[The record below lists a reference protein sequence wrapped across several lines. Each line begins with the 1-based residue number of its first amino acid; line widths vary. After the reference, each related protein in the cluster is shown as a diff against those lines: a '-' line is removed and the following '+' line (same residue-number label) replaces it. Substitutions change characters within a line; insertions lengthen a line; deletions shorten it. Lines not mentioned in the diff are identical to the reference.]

1 MNYLYAYFVALII
14 FLAVDAVWLKV
25 VANKFFVT
33 NLGYLMNPKTKLLY
47 AGLFY
52 LFYPVSIAI
61 FTVIPAESAMN
72 SVILGALL
80 GFTAYSTYEFTNMAI
95 IKDWPAKIVTLDIF
109 WGSALTSVTSL
120 ITYLILT

>member
-14 FLAVDAVWLKV
+14 FLVVDAVWLKV

-33 NLGYLMNPKTKLLY
+33 NLGHLMNPKTKLLY
-47 AGLFY
+47 ATLFY
-52 LFYPVSIAI
+52 LFYPVSIAV

-72 SVILGALL
+72 SAILGALL